1 MSSGS
6 SGVGTW
12 TGASSGPDAG
22 LRPWQGTTSVQR
34 RRLAGPDRPACA
46 QTRAAATP
54 KCSTR
59 ASRSASLA
67 HVRLLRL
74 AIGLVVIVAL
84 VGEVGYRLLLQTE
97 FVAAAAARDPQAQ
110 NVSASI
116 GFPLMPGLVLHRT
129 ARVTVSEHQVALGS
143 LKADALVARG
153 TGVHF
158 KILSSLTGRSADVT
172 SVDRVDFSAD
182 ISQAEASRTLPA
194 GYSYVFQADRV
205 IMKGP
210 GTTLTGRFE
219 VRAPAQVIFIL
230 PGLQT
235 PPVLTFSGYPF
246 SQCVTGVKVVAGKAT
261 ITCSK
266 PHPGTNL
273 FAHP

>member
-1 MSSGS
+1 
-6 SGVGTW
+6 
-12 TGASSGPDAG
+12 
-22 LRPWQGTTSVQR
+22 
-34 RRLAGPDRPACA
+34 
-46 QTRAAATP
+46 
-54 KCSTR
+54 
-59 ASRSASLA
+59 
-67 HVRLLRL
+67 
-74 AIGLVVIVAL
+74 
-84 VGEVGYRLLLQTE
+84 
-97 FVAAAAARDPQAQ
+97 
-110 NVSASI
+110 
-116 GFPLMPGLVLHRT
+116 
-129 ARVTVSEHQVALGS
+129 
-143 LKADALVARG
+143 
-153 TGVHF
+153 
-158 KILSSLTGRSADVT
+158 VT

-219 VRAPAQVIFIL
+219 VRAPAQLIFIL

-246 SQCVTGVKVVAGKAT
+246 SQCVTGVTVVPGKAT

>member
-1 MSSGS
+1 MRES
-6 SGVGTW
+6 
-12 TGASSGPDAG
+12 AEMLD
-22 LRPWQGTTSVQR
+22 R
-34 RRLAGPDRPACA
+34 REQIREPCA
-46 QTRAAATP
+46 
-54 KCSTR
+54 
-59 ASRSASLA
+59 
-67 HVRLLRL
+67 VRLLRL
-74 AIGLVVIVAL
+74 AIALVVIVAL

-116 GFPLMPGLVLHRT
+116 GFPLTPGLALHRT

-158 KILSSLTGRSADVT
+158 KILSSLTDRRADVT
-172 SVDRVDFSAD
+172 SVDKVDFSAD

-219 VRAPAQVIFIL
+219 VRAPAQLIFIL
-230 PGLQT
+230 PGLLT
-235 PPVLTFSGYPF
+235 PPVITFSGYPF
-246 SQCVTGVKVVAGKAT
+246 SQCVTGVTVVPGKAT
-261 ITCSK
+261 IACSK
-266 PHPGTNL
+266 PHPGPNL

>member
-1 MSSGS
+1 MSES
-6 SGVGTW
+6 
-12 TGASSGPDAG
+12 AEMLD
-22 LRPWQGTTSVQR
+22 R
-34 RRLAGPDRPACA
+34 REQIREPCA
-46 QTRAAATP
+46 
-54 KCSTR
+54 
-59 ASRSASLA
+59 
-67 HVRLLRL
+67 VRLLRL
-74 AIGLVVIVAL
+74 AIALVVIVAL

-116 GFPLMPGLVLHRT
+116 GFPLTPGLALHRT

-158 KILSSLTGRSADVT
+158 KILSSLTNRRADVT
-172 SVDRVDFSAD
+172 SVDKVDFSAD

-219 VRAPAQVIFIL
+219 VRAQAQLIFIL
-230 PGLQT
+230 PGLLK
-235 PPVLTFSGYPF
+235 PPVITFSGYPF
-246 SQCVTGVKVVAGKAT
+246 SQCVTGVTVVPGKAT
-261 ITCSK
+261 IACSK
-266 PHPGTNL
+266 PHPGTGL
-273 FAHP
+273 FPHP

>member
-1 MSSGS
+1 M
-6 SGVGTW
+6 
-12 TGASSGPDAG
+12 
-22 LRPWQGTTSVQR
+22 
-34 RRLAGPDRPACA
+34 
-46 QTRAAATP
+46 
-54 KCSTR
+54 
-59 ASRSASLA
+59 
-67 HVRLLRL
+67 RLLRL
-74 AIGLVVIVAL
+74 AIALVVIVVL
-84 VGEVGYRLLLQTE
+84 LGEVGYRLLLQTE
-97 FVAAAAARDPQAQ
+97 FVDTAAGRDPRAQ

-116 GFPLMPGLVLHRT
+116 GFPLMPRSVLDRT
-129 ARVTVSEHQVALGS
+129 AQVTVSEHQVGIGS

-153 TGVHF
+153 TGVHV
-158 KILSSLTGRSADVT
+158 KILSSLTNRRADVT
-172 SVDRVDFSAD
+172 SVDKVDFSAD
-182 ISQAEASRTLPA
+182 ISQAEASRTLPS
-194 GYSYVFQADRV
+194 GYSYVFQAERV

-246 SQCVTGVKVVAGKAT
+246 SQCVTGVEVLPGKAT

-266 PHPGTNL
+266 PHPGTDL

>member
-1 MSSGS
+1 MPP
-6 SGVGTW
+6 GTQR
-12 TGASSGPDAG
+12 ADLVDRRL
-22 LRPWQGTTSVQR
+22 LRPV
-34 RRLAGPDRPACA
+34 LDRGGQIREPCA
-46 QTRAAATP
+46 
-54 KCSTR
+54 
-59 ASRSASLA
+59 
-67 HVRLLRL
+67 VRLLRL
-74 AIGLVVIVAL
+74 AVALVVLVVL

-97 FVAAAAARDPQAQ
+97 FVAAAATRDPRARG
-110 NVSASI
+110 VSASV
-116 GFPLMPGLVLHRT
+116 GFPLMPGLALHRT
-129 ARVTVSEHQVALGS
+129 ANVTVSEHHVVLGS
-143 LKADALVARG
+143 LTADALVARG
-153 TGVHF
+153 TGVHLR
-158 KILSSLTGRSADVT
+158 ILSSLTDRRADVV
-172 SVDRVDFSAD
+172 SVDSVDFSAGL
-182 ISQAEASRTLPA
+182 SQAEASRTLPA

-246 SQCVTGVKVVAGKAT
+246 SQCVTGVEVLPGKAT

-266 PHPGTNL
+266 PHPGTDL